1 MKVTKPFSLNVSEFC
16 YNFKLNIKWCIKN
29 PIVKLLYLK
38 DGISLV
44 RSPEFILKKSH
55 PALNKKLDSKT
66 Y

>member
-29 PIVKLLYLK
+29 PIVKILYLI

-44 RSPEFILKKSH
+44 RSPEFI
-55 PALNKKLDSKT
+55 
-66 Y
+66 